1 MKNKVLAAVCVCALC
16 AATAALCSCTTVPDF
31 LDGAESISLRRNVAD
46 SNIEVL
52 EKTDEINSVLA
63 FFKNIQFVEEGITGE
78 SSTAIVISVDGENNS
93 VIYVYGSGA
102 ALARFF
108 LIIDCYKWSLH
119 GRDIQDKQTI

>member
-1 MKNKVLAAVCVCALC
+1 MKNKILAGVCVCALGM
-16 AATAALCSCTTVPDF
+16 AAAVLCSCTTVPEF
-31 LDGAESISLRRNVAD
+31 LDGAESISLRRNEAD

-78 SSTAIVISVDGENNS
+78 PATAIVISVDGESNS
-93 VIYVYGSGA
+93 IIYVYSSGA

-119 GRDIQDKQTI
+119 GRDLQNKQTI